1 MFSVL
6 SIKSQGN
13 FFSPIE
19 SYEIDTEDQ
28 HYEEVEDNS
37 SELDDGIDLDTTI
50 VDEYEDFEDEME
62 SDFPEPDDSEIT
74 DLLNYVD
81 KEEADHYDS
90 FDDG

>member
-13 FFSPIE
+13 FFSPND
-19 SYEIDTEDQ
+19 SYDSNSEDE

-50 VDEYEDFEDEME
+50 IDEYEDFEDEME
-62 SDFPEPDDSEIT
+62 SDIPEPDDSEIK
-74 DLLNYVD
+74 DLLNFVD
-81 KEEADHYDS
+81 QEEAEHYDS
-90 FDDG
+90 LDDE